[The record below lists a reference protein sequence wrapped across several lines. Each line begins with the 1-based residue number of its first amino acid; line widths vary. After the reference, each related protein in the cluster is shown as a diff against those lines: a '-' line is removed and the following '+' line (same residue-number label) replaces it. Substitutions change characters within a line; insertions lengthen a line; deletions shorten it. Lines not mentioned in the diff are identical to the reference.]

1 MPGAA
6 SPVRGRHAT
15 LVAQVR
21 SRQRKATLLSG
32 ALWAFVAT
40 LACFVAAG
48 VVSLVSAPLA
58 RAFLYVGPIL
68 GLIVF
73 GALGIWGVRET
84 VGDDEQTARLLARR
98 VPGLSL
104 DLLSG
109 LELGR
114 ALKGN
119 PDFSSTLAEAFLAD
133 VDRRAAEVDPAWVV
147 DLAAARRAGR
157 WLFVAVLALLAM
169 FLLRP
174 LGFFRGLA
182 VEAQPKGATVEK
194 AREPIT
200 GDVALTYRYPAYT
213 GLSMK
218 TVPNTTG
225 EVTAPVGTEVS
236 LQTISDRPVTRAQL
250 SVDGQAVPLQ
260 ITDGRALRGSFVVK
274 KSGHYAFEFL
284 TQGGRVVAQGPDTA
298 ITAQPDLAP
307 KVTLLT
313 PAEQLEVS
321 AKDRVTLRYEVGDD
335 YGLTSLALVYKLPGD
350 TKEQRVALRHDEG
363 RRSNGQYVW
372 DLGPLPLNPGERIT
386 YYVEA
391 VDNDE
396 VQGKKKGVSRT
407 QVLKVYSAEEH
418 RRAALA
424 KAEALWNRLI
434 LHAADRME
442 GPDRAAQK
450 DHDAISRQAAVDTSG
465 EALADD
471 FIQGSRTLSRDPATP
486 KPLLGALLNI
496 GDGLLR
502 AVRKTSDARRLYLRL
517 ADRYPDFHPDARLT
531 QAAEAEIAEAERDI
545 LYLESL
551 LDKQK
556 LAALQ
561 ELAREL
567 ANDRRS
573 LAGLIEQF
581 QKTKDPAL
589 QQEILRK
596 AEALKQRMNELMQR
610 MAELAKGIR
619 DEHLNAEALAKMAKD
634 RDLRGGMDEVEK
646 LIREGKSEEALKKL
660 QELGMQMDQL
670 EQQLGKAQGQAGA
683 GPFGELGKK
692 VQAFAK
698 ALEKTAQEQKQVT
711 DQTKALRD
719 RYRKQQLDQLR
730 KKAAQLKGQ
739 LSKEVDALKK
749 EYRGVQ
755 PDRMPP
761 RAATPLD
768 QVKSELENLD
778 KALKLDDYDL
788 ATEAADR
795 AQEAAS
801 ELAAQ
806 TDRQRQMDQL
816 FQNPRE
822 IQRQSEKLAQRL
834 DQDEGRVRKVQESL
848 HQLFPKPGSMMSAE
862 DRQKLGQ
869 LAQQQKGLRDE
880 AQKLQ
885 KQMEEIGQAAPV
897 FGQQGAEQLES
908 VGEQMGQAAE
918 RLDGRDPGRGLGP
931 QQAALNGLQKL
942 KQQMQQAGKNG
953 GSGGGLPMP
962 MFAGEQQGGGMGSAE
977 SQEKVEIP
985 DPDASKGP
993 KELRRDLMDAMKQ
1006 GAPDRYRAQVKDYYE
1021 ELVK

>member
-1 MPGAA
+1 M
-6 SPVRGRHAT
+6 
-15 LVAQVR
+15 
-21 SRQRKATLLSG
+21 
-32 ALWAFVAT
+32 
-40 LACFVAAG
+40 
-48 VVSLVSAPLA
+48 
-58 RAFLYVGPIL
+58 
-68 GLIVF
+68 
-73 GALGIWGVRET
+73 
-84 VGDDEQTARLLARR
+84 
-98 VPGLSL
+98 
-104 DLLSG
+104 
-109 LELGR
+109 
-114 ALKGN
+114 
-119 PDFSSTLAEAFLAD
+119 
-133 VDRRAAEVDPAWVV
+133 
-147 DLAAARRAGR
+147 
-157 WLFVAVLALLAM
+157 
-169 FLLRP
+169 
-174 LGFFRGLA
+174 
-182 VEAQPKGATVEK
+182 
-194 AREPIT
+194 
-200 GDVALTYRYPAYT
+200 
-213 GLSMK
+213 
-218 TVPNTTG
+218 
-225 EVTAPVGTEVS
+225 
-236 LQTISDRPVTRAQL
+236 
-250 SVDGQAVPLQ
+250 
-260 ITDGRALRGSFVVK
+260 
-274 KSGHYAFEFL
+274 
-284 TQGGRVVAQGPDTA
+284 
-298 ITAQPDLAP
+298 
-307 KVTLLT
+307 
-313 PAEQLEVS
+313 
-321 AKDRVTLRYEVGDD
+321 
-335 YGLTSLALVYKLPGD
+335 
-350 TKEQRVALRHDEG
+350 
-363 RRSNGQYVW
+363 
-372 DLGPLPLNPGERIT
+372 
-386 YYVEA
+386 
-391 VDNDE
+391 
-396 VQGKKKGVSRT
+396 
-407 QVLKVYSAEEH
+407 
-418 RRAALA
+418 
-424 KAEALWNRLI
+424 
-434 LHAADRME
+434 
-442 GPDRAAQK
+442 
-450 DHDAISRQAAVDTSG
+450 
-465 EALADD
+465 
-471 FIQGSRTLSRDPATP
+471 
-486 KPLLGALLNI
+486 
-496 GDGLLR
+496 LR
-502 AVRKTSDARRLYLRL
+502 AVRRTSDARRLYLRL

-683 GPFGELGKK
+683 GQFGELGKK
-692 VQAFAK
+692 VQAFAQ

-739 LSKEVDALKK
+739 LAKEIDALKK
-749 EYRGVQ
+749 EYHGVH

-761 RAATPLD
+761 RAATPLE
-768 QVKSELENLD
+768 QVKSELANLD
-778 KALKLDDYDL
+778 KALSLDDYDL

-795 AQEAAS
+795 AQDAAS

-806 TDRQRQMDQL
+806 ADRQRQMDQL

-822 IQRQSEKLAQRL
+822 IQKQSEKLAQKL
-834 DQDEGRVRKVQESL
+834 EQDEGRVRKVQEEL
-848 HQLFPKPGSMMSAE
+848 HQLFPQPGSMMSQE
-862 DRQKLGQ
+862 DRQKLQ
-869 LAQQQKGLRDE
+869 KLAQQQKGLRDQ

-885 KQMEEIGQAAPV
+885 QQMEEIGQAAPV
-897 FGQQGAEQLES
+897 FGQQGTEQLES

-962 MFAGEQQGGGMGSAE
+962 MFSGEQQGGGMGSAE

-1006 GAPDRYRAQVKDYYE
+1006 GAPDKYRAQVKDYYE